1 MQNLHFLPFGRLFQK
16 LLRLFVDSKSCQNL
30 FCQTDAP
37 GFIRQKNPDSTLLQ
51 ETQTDGVEC
60 SRLKSGKTAALLSS
74 LPQPVPNFSRCL
86 VRKGHCRNPIR
97 VYLLVIHQI
106 QKSRNQCLGFS
117 GSRSCNDSRPS
128 GRRMCRL
135 LLLLIKSARILSGI
149 FRLPFSCYFY
159 SFFLLFVRLFSLRR
173 HSLRSLHFFLPCFP
187 GFCLLSY
194 LFFHSQHTEKI
205 HLPVCLITLF
215 LIENPD
221 FSVFSVKSRTP
232 CHFPCPE
239 PFDSF
244 CNQSAGHMPDLFHR
258 NIPQNLKLRPEAC
271 RQLLVLPLHALACGT
286 VSQSRPD
293 DFRQRDQT
301 FKPLCSR
308 SLILFRPVRH
318 LLNPVGHSDR
328 DLAPAHRA
336 DSAILF
342 GLFRAQAKPA
352 LAVPVHMIFSFLREE
367 FDSSQKSRSCL
378 HCGFQ
383 SLIGKLRIQKI
394 RLPPEFCRRMG
405 IRIGDQLEPV
415 QSRHSPVH
423 RRVRGKPGFHRMHVA
438 GEVSK
443 TFFHG
448 IKP

>member
-1 MQNLHFLPFGRLFQK
+1 MYRLP
-16 LLRLFVDSKSCQNL
+16 
-30 FCQTDAP
+30 
-37 GFIRQKNPDSTLLQ
+37 
-51 ETQTDGVEC
+51 
-60 SRLKSGKTAALLSS
+60 
-74 LPQPVPNFSRCL
+74 
-86 VRKGHCRNPIR
+86 
-97 VYLLVIHQI
+97 
-106 QKSRNQCLGFS
+106 
-117 GSRSCNDSRPS
+117 
-128 GRRMCRL
+128 
-135 LLLLIKSARILSGI
+135 LLLIKSIRILSGS
-149 FRLPFSCYFY
+149 FCLPFFRYF
-159 SFFLLFVRLFSLRR
+159 SIFCLLFVRLFSLRR
-173 HSLRSLHFFLPCFP
+173 HGLRSLHFFLLSLP
-187 GFCLLSY
+187 GFYLLSY
-194 LFFHSQHTEKI
+194 FFFHSQHTEKI

-239 PFDSF
+239 PFNSF
-244 CNQSAGHMPDLFHR
+244 CDQSAGHMPDLFHR
-258 NIPQNLKLRPEAC
+258 NIPQNLKLGPESC

-293 DFRQRDQT
+293 DFRKGNQA

-336 DSAILF
+336 DPAVLF
-342 GLFRAQAKPA
+342 GLFRAQAKSA

-367 FDSSQKSRSCL
+367 FDGSQKSRSCL
-378 HCGFQ
+378 HRGFQ

-423 RRVRGKPGFHRMHVA
+423 RRVGGKPGFHRMHVA